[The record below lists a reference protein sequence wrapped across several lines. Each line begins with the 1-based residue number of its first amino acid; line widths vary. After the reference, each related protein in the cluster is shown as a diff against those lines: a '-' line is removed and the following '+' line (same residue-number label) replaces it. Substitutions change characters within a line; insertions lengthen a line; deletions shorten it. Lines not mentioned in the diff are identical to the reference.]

1 MGESKSSGSTSGVSV
16 LGVVQIVFLILKLC
30 NVDPIGGWP
39 WWQVML
45 PLEISTGCMC
55 CLCGCYISLVCCLKD
70 DTVSTPGTELSIEQR
85 DMLYNITSIKP
96 VTSATSA
103 VSAVSATSAVSA
115 VSAASAAS
123 ATSAVSA
130 PSATSAASATSATP
144 VTSQKEQVVSGRK
157 SSTTS
162 SPESR
167 ASTVEANH
175 SSISPDD
182 MV

>member
-70 DTVSTPGTELSIEQR
+70 DTVSTPGTQLSIEQR

-96 VTSATSA
+96 VTSA
-103 VSAVSATSAVSA
+103 VSAV
-115 VSAASAAS
+115 
-123 ATSAVSA
+123 
-130 PSATSAASATSATP
+130 SATSAASATSATSAASAASATP
-144 VTSQKEQVVSGRK
+144 VTSAASAASQKEQVVSGRK

>member
-30 NVDPIGGWP
+30 NIDPIGGWP

-70 DTVSTPGTELSIEQR
+70 DTVSTPGTQLSIEQR

-96 VTSATSA
+96 VTPVTSATSATSA
-103 VSAVSATSAVSA
+103 VSALSAT
-115 VSAASAAS
+115 
-123 ATSAVSA
+123 
-130 PSATSAASATSATP
+130 SATSATP
-144 VTSQKEQVVSGRK
+144 VTSATSATPVTSEGSATSATSQKEQVVSGRK

>member
-1 MGESKSSGSTSGVSV
+1 MGESQSSGSTSGVSV

-103 VSAVSATSAVSA
+103 VSA
-115 VSAASAAS
+115 
-123 ATSAVSA
+123 

>member
-85 DMLYNITSIKP
+85 DMLYNITSPTP
-96 VTSATSA
+96 V
-103 VSAVSATSAVSA
+103 
-115 VSAASAAS
+115 
-123 ATSAVSA
+123 
-130 PSATSAASATSATP
+130 TSAASATSVTST
-144 VTSQKEQVVSGRK
+144 TSQKEQVVSGRK
-157 SSTTS
+157 TSTTS